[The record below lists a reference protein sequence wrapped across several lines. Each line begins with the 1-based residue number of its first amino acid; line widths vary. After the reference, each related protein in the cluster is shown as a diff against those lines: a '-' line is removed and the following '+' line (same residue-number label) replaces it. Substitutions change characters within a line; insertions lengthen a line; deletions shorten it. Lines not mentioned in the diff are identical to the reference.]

1 MFTLSFCSGGNIQ
14 ALLSKEQLITPTSM
28 ERCLMNLIFHSS
40 SVRLFPINVLLNPH
54 AITLALVQLKTCLCE
69 KPLWDMTGVGTESLN
84 WLGSWQS
91 FNTSTGAL
99 ADAFVKKK
107 LCGKAACVC
116 VCVCA
121 QKRGEQSVRQHAFPV
136 LQWDCS
142 RRSAASHARTF
153 CCMHTHSFIIMSTN
167 MVIKARM
174 FQEEKKKRR
183 KKSVKQNRKK
193 T

>member
-54 AITLALVQLKTCLCE
+54 AIMLALVQLKTCLCE

-107 LCGKAACVC
+107 LCVEKRR

-121 QKRGEQSVRQHAFPV
+121 RRRGESRVWGSMHFLYYNEIAAGG
-136 LQWDCS
+136 LQ
-142 RRSAASHARTF
+142 RVMPAHSAVCTPTLS
-153 CCMHTHSFIIMSTN
+153 S
-167 MVIKARM
+167 
-174 FQEEKKKRR
+174 
-183 KKSVKQNRKK
+183 
-193 T
+193 